1 MYDSMN
7 AVITNDPIGMNNLQQ
22 GLLQALVKFD
32 QICRKNNI
40 KYSIHGGT
48 LLGGVREK
56 GFIPWDNDIDVTM
69 MRSEYKKLKAVIC
82 NCQSEFYI
90 DDYNYNWTQL
100 WLKGTSEQEAVWIDV
115 IVYDYTY
122 NNLLLRRLKTILLVF
137 LLGIRKTQ
145 LTMGISHRKW
155 SKDRK
160 WLVQSVLYYVG
171 KVIPKK
177 TKKQMQDYL
186 AEKLASKSKSF
197 IQRST
202 DSYQGIIIIF
212 PSDYM
217 SEYTDLIF
225 ECQTVMTTKHWHE
238 ILVSSYGVDY
248 MIPKRSDEN
257 IDAHEMIRQQS
268 ESRFQV
274 SPKVVK

>member
-1 MYDSMN
+1 MN